1 MTVNEILTKLK
12 ELGEESVHKR
22 NLKFGAGDDQ
32 FGVKMGDLR
41 TIAKKIKTDHELAKD
56 LWKTGNLEARLLATL
71 ILVPKKLSAIELEEM
86 VSVAKFYQLADW
98 LNSYVVKE
106 HPDKEMLRQKW
117 MSSDDIMTGRAA
129 WSLTAGRVTRNPD
142 GLDLLGLLDRIEA
155 EMPDAAPELQWTM
168 NTTLAQI
175 GICFPEYR
183 ERALAIGERLGI
195 YRDYPVSKGCTSPF
209 APIWINEMVRRQQ
222 KVD

>member
-71 ILVPKKLSAIELEEM
+71 IVVPEKLSAIELEEM
-86 VSVAKFYQLADW
+86 VSAAKFYQLADW

-117 MSSDDIMTGRAA
+117 MSSGDIMTGRAA
-129 WSLTAGRVTRNPD
+129 WSLTAGRVVRNPD
-142 GLDLLGLLDRIEA
+142 GLDLSGLLDRIEA

-183 ERALAIGERLGI
+183 ERALAIGERLGV

>member
-1 MTVNEILTKLK
+1 MTIKEILTQLK
-12 ELGEESVHKR
+12 GLGNETVRTR
-22 NLKFGAGDDQ
+22 NLKYGSGDDQ

-71 ILVPKKLSAIELEEM
+71 IMVPKKLSATELEEM

-106 HPDKEMLRQKW
+106 YPDKEILRQKW
-117 MSSDDIMTGRAA
+117 MASEDIMTGRAA
-129 WSLTAGRVTRNPD
+129 WSLTAGRVARSPD
-142 GLDLLGLLDRIEA
+142 GLDLPALLDRIES
-155 EMPDAAPELQWTM
+155 EMPVAAPEVQWTM

-175 GICFPEYR
+175 GICFPEHR
-183 ERALAIGERLGI
+183 DRALALGEKLGI

-209 APIWINEMVRRQQ
+209 APIWINEMVSRQQ
-222 KVD
+222 